1 MVRRLTATSKNEFMS
16 ATAPPVNELVQQLA
30 DSLDALAVLQQQEL
44 KAIVER
50 EHSQV
55 AEFAQQKAQQ
65 LEQVSSLDATLREH
79 PDANLLKDDEALAA
93 QVAEIKRQLADVQ
106 QQSAVNERV
115 VQSTLNSIEQ
125 LKQAILSNA
134 KKDSLTYNAKG
145 KIR

>member
-1 MVRRLTATSKNEFMS
+1 MS
-16 ATAPPVNELVQQLA
+16 ATATPVNELLQQLA
-30 DSLDALAVLQQQEL
+30 DSLDALAALQQQEL

-50 EHSQV
+50 QHSSV
-55 AEFAQQKAQQ
+55 ADIAQQKAQQ

-79 PDANLLKDDEALAA
+79 PDANLLKDDDDLAA
-93 QVAEIKRQLADVQ
+93 QVTEIKRQLADVQ

>member
-1 MVRRLTATSKNEFMS
+1 MS
-16 ATAPPVNELVQQLA
+16 ATATPVNELLQQLA
-30 DSLDALAVLQQQEL
+30 DSLDTLAALQQQEL

-50 EHSQV
+50 QHSQV
-55 AEFAQQKAQQ
+55 AELAQQKAQQ
-65 LEQVSSLDATLREH
+65 LEQVSTLDAALREH
-79 PDANLLKDDEALAA
+79 PDANLLKDDEAMAA

-125 LKQAILSNA
+125 LKQAILANA

>member
-1 MVRRLTATSKNEFMS
+1 MS
-16 ATAPPVNELVQQLA
+16 ATATPVNELLQQLA
-30 DSLDALAVLQQQEL
+30 DSLDALAALQQQEL

-50 EHSQV
+50 QHSSV
-55 AEFAQQKAQQ
+55 ADIAQQKAQQ

-79 PDANLLKDDEALAA
+79 PDANLLKDDGALAA
-93 QVAEIKRQLADVQ
+93 QVTEIKRQLADVQ

>member
-1 MVRRLTATSKNEFMS
+1 MS
-16 ATAPPVNELVQQLA
+16 ATATPVNELLQQLA
-30 DSLDALAVLQQQEL
+30 DSLDTLAALQQQEL

-50 EHSQV
+50 QHSQV
-55 AEFAQQKAQQ
+55 AELAQQKAQQ
-65 LEQVSSLDATLREH
+65 LEQVSTLDAALREH
-79 PDANLLKDDEALAA
+79 PDANLLKDDEAMAA

>member
-1 MVRRLTATSKNEFMS
+1 MAAAT
-16 ATAPPVNELVQQLA
+16 VNELLQQLA
-30 DSLDALAVLQQQEL
+30 DSLDAFAVSQQQEL
-44 KAIVER
+44 QAIVER
-50 EHSQV
+50 HHSRV
-55 AEFAQQKAQQ
+55 AELAQQKAQY
-65 LEQVSSLDATLREH
+65 LTTVSELDAQLREH
-79 PDANLLKDDEALAA
+79 PDNKLLQDDPELAE
-93 QVAEIKRQLADVQ
+93 QVSLVKQQLVEVQ

>member
-1 MVRRLTATSKNEFMS
+1 MMAAAT
-16 ATAPPVNELVQQLA
+16 VNELLQQLA
-30 DSLDALAVLQQQEL
+30 DSLDAFAVSQQQEL
-44 KAIVER
+44 QAIVER
-50 EHSQV
+50 HHSRV
-55 AEFAQQKAQQ
+55 AELAQQKAQY
-65 LEQVSSLDATLREH
+65 LTTVSELDAQLREH
-79 PDANLLKDDEALAA
+79 PDNKLLQDDPELAE
-93 QVAEIKRQLADVQ
+93 QVSLVKQQLVEVQ

>member
-1 MVRRLTATSKNEFMS
+1 MS
-16 ATAPPVNELVQQLA
+16 ATATPVNELLQQLA
-30 DSLDALAVLQQQEL
+30 DSLDALAALQQQEL

-50 EHSQV
+50 QHSSV
-55 AEFAQQKAQQ
+55 ADIAQQKAQQ

-79 PDANLLKDDEALAA
+79 PDANLLKDDDALAA
-93 QVAEIKRQLADVQ
+93 QVTEIKRQLADVQ